1 MISDWRTCWDSRFC
15 KQTIGL
21 ILIARF
27 HYIVPCLVSGL
38 SQEQHQVRLEVK
50 IGFRGISGVKQS
62 PRNTVLGPPSRSD
75 VPLCSE
81 TKRSFKCLYLFG
93 TAYG

>member
-21 ILIARF
+21 VLIARF

-50 IGFRGISGVKQS
+50 IGFRGNFGVKQS
-62 PRNTVLGPPSRSD
+62 TRNTVLSPLSRTD
-75 VPLCSE
+75 VLLC
-81 TKRSFKCLYLFG
+81 K
-93 TAYG
+93 